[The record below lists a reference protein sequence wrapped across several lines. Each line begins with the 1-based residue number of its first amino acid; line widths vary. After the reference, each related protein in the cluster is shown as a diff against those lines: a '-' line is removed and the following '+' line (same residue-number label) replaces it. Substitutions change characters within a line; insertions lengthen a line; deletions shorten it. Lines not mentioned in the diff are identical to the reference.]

1 MLYND
6 QLLIVDDDKEL
17 LKIYEKIFKMNHF
30 NVLTASDSPAALELV
45 KKRQIGVIV
54 SDIIMP
60 KMDGMVLLHK
70 IREINP
76 SVQVIM
82 LTAEG
87 SISGA
92 VEAVRAGA
100 FTYLLKPADI
110 NELIFNVQRAFEL
123 YSIKDENIIL
133 KQQMLEKSGRKLL
146 VGNSRKIEEI
156 RSKINT
162 IAKTDTTV
170 LITGESGTGK
180 EILANMVH
188 YQSGRA
194 DKPFVRVNCAALTES
209 LLESELFGHEKG
221 AFTGADKTHRGKF
234 EIANNGTILLDE
246 IGELSM
252 NTQAKLL
259 RVLQEREFERVGGSG
274 TLKINF
280 RLIASTNKDLKRE
293 VEMGSFRNDLY
304 YRINVMPIRLPSL
317 RERKEDIAVLAN
329 YFISELSKEMN
340 KKISPLSQEAIEIF
354 RGYDWPGNVRELRN
368 IVERLVVMSHT
379 SEINLSDIPEELKIN
394 GRVKSLPKAGASL
407 IESRKEFER
416 QFILD
421 ALSRN
426 HQNVGRTA
434 EDISI
439 AKKNLYKKIKEYHI
453 DMR

>member
-76 SVQVIM
+76 SIQVIM

-146 VGNSRKIEEI
+146 VGNSRKIEEL
-156 RSKINT
+156 RNKINT

-246 IGELSM
+246 IGELSL

-293 VEMGSFRNDLY
+293 VEAGRFRNDLY
-304 YRINVMPIRLPSL
+304 YRINVMPISLPPL

-379 SEINLSDIPEELKIN
+379 GEINLADIPEELKIN
-394 GRVKSLPKAGASL
+394 GRVKNLPKAGASL

-426 HQNVGRTA
+426 HQNVGKTA
-434 EDISI
+434 EDISL
-439 AKKNLYKKIKEYHI
+439 AKKNLYKKIKEYQI
-453 DMR
+453 DLN